1 MFLEIIFPPSLR
13 PAKTWQP
20 QGVKP
25 DFNRSGSGGKV
36 IFPVCFITG
45 WPGLRTENTALTTHT
60 DETSGVAEGITALL
74 GCCDKNGAPWWFL
87 YLAYWS
93 SALSSAIKHIYF
105 WVWLSFQTVA
115 KNDFLFLI
123 VYQRRR
129 RFWGF
134 PSQQGLFHP
143 LFFLKDKWWAVFFH
157 FIQFLIESF

>member
-1 MFLEIIFPPSLR
+1 MFLEITFPLSLR

-45 WPGLRTENTALTTHT
+45 WPGLRTENTALTSHT
-60 DETSGVAEGITALL
+60 DETNGVAEGITALL

-87 YLAYWS
+87 YLAYWG

-105 WVWLSFQTVA
+105 WVWLSFQTVS
-115 KNDFLFLI
+115 KNGFSFLWLCI
-123 VYQRRR
+123 KDAGVSGVYLHSRAS
-129 RFWGF
+129 FI
-134 PSQQGLFHP
+134 
-143 LFFLKDKWWAVFFH
+143 LFFFQKCWALFF
-157 FIQFLIESF
+157 FILFSSY